1 MKGPLRRAF
10 LFASGYAIL
19 RLMGDTSRAD
29 RVPYLTLHRL
39 YGETLCKGYY
49 NGFHYLF
56 GSRNLAWG
64 LHQRL

>member
-1 MKGPLRRAF
+1 
-10 LFASGYAIL
+10 
-19 RLMGDTSRAD
+19 MGDTSRAD

-56 GSRNLAWG
+56 GSRDLDRW
-64 LHQRL
+64 LHQRF